1 MSKQAE
7 SLAKS
12 CKDLMLQEPF
22 YGLFLIML
30 NKQWS
35 KQIDT
40 AGVTLAGIN
49 YKMLINEEF
58 WNELTPDHRK
68 GLLKHELLH
77 IAFFHLTDYS
87 DMTDKLLSNI
97 AMDIEINQYIDK
109 DMLPPGGMSIDL
121 FPELKLDVK
130 AGTRYYY
137 EALKQAAQKGNC
149 PNLNAIIEG
158 DGAGKTTVEVKVNS
172 DGSIEV
178 KIPDHSKW
186 GDAEPDEATKKLIE
200 NQTKHVLNEIK
211 NQIEKSRGTI
221 PGELVCILEKINT
234 VEEAKF
240 DWKGY
245 LRRFAG
251 GSVKVYTKK
260 TRRKYNKRYEDNP
273 GLKIKQRKHV
283 LVAIDTSGSVTSDEL
298 LEFMQEIHHIH
309 KTGAEVTVV
318 QADTAIKNIASYNPN
333 TEYKIYGRGGTDF
346 EPVVDYYNENTRKY
360 SCLIYLTDGEAPAP
374 EKVKGRVLWA
384 LSSTSEKT
392 DHLPGLTIQL
402 N

>member
-1 MSKQAE
+1 MSKHSE
-7 SLAKS
+7 SLAKT
-12 CKDLMLQEPF
+12 CKDLMLEEPF

-35 KQIDT
+35 KQLDT
-40 AGVTLAGIN
+40 AGVTLQGIN
-49 YKMLINEEF
+49 YKLMINEEF
-58 WNELTPDHRK
+58 WKDLAVEHRK

-87 DMTDKLLSNI
+87 DLLDKKLANI
-97 AMDIEINQYIDK
+97 AMDLEINQYIREDI
-109 DMLPPGGMSIDL
+109 LPPGGMTLEL
-121 FPELKLDVK
+121 FPELKLDKK

-137 EALKQAAQKGNC
+137 EKLQEGAQKGNC
-149 PNLNAIIEG
+149 PNLNKMLEADGNGQCVVQVQVKG
-158 DGAGKTTVEVKVNS
+158 DGT
-172 DGSIEV
+172 IEV
-178 KIPDHSKW
+178 KLPDHSQW
-186 GDAEPDEATKKLIE
+186 GEGEPDEATKKLVE
-200 NQTKHVLNEIK
+200 NQTKHILNEIK
-211 NQIEKSRGTI
+211 EQIQKSRGTI
-221 PGELVCILEKINT
+221 PGEMESILERINT
-234 VEEAKF
+234 VEEPKF
-240 DWKGY
+240 DWRGY

-283 LVAIDTSGSVTSDEL
+283 LVAIDTSGSVSSDEL

-309 KTGAEVTVV
+309 KTGADVTVV
-318 QADTAIKNIASYNPN
+318 QADTAIKNIASYNPKGD
-333 TEYKIYGRGGTDF
+333 YKIYGRGGTDF
-346 EPVVDYYNENTRKY
+346 TPVVDYYNENTRKY

-374 EKVKGRVLWA
+374 ETVKGRVLWA
-384 LSSTSEKT
+384 LSSTSNKT

>member
-1 MSKQAE
+1 MINKTE
-7 SLAKS
+7 SLAKT

-35 KQIDT
+35 KELDT
-40 AGVTLAGIN
+40 AGVTVAGIN
-49 YKMLINEEF
+49 YKLMINEEF
-58 WNELTPDHRK
+58 WEGLTLDHRK

-87 DMTDKLLSNI
+87 DMTDKTLANI
-97 AMDIEINQYIDK
+97 AMDLEINQYIDP
-109 DMLPPGGMSIDL
+109 DMLPPGGMMLNL
-121 FPELKLDVK
+121 FPELKLDEK
-130 AGTRYYY
+130 AGSRYYY
-137 EALKQAAQKGNC
+137 EKLKQAAQKGSC
-149 PNLNAIIEG
+149 SNLNKILAAEAAGNMVVEVTIKG
-158 DGAGKTTVEVKVNS
+158 DGEVEVR
-172 DGSIEV
+172 
-178 KIPDHSKW
+178 IPDHSQW
-186 GDAEPDEATKKLIE
+186 GEGEADEATKKLVE
-200 NQTKHVLNEIK
+200 NQTKHILNEIK
-211 NQIEKSRGTI
+211 DQVEKSRGTI
-221 PGELVCILEKINT
+221 PGELASILKKINT

-283 LVAIDTSGSVTSDEL
+283 LVAIDTSGSVSSNEL
-298 LEFMQEIHHIH
+298 LEFMQEINHIF
-309 KTGAEVTVV
+309 KTGADVTVV
-318 QADTAIKNIASYNPN
+318 QADTAIRNIAAYNPN
-333 TEYKIYGRGGTDF
+333 NDYKIYGRGGTDF

-374 EKVKGRVLWA
+374 ETVKGRVLWA
-384 LSSTSEKT
+384 LSSTSQET
-392 DHLPGLTIQL
+392 NHLPGITIKL

>member
-1 MSKQAE
+1 MINKTE
-7 SLAKS
+7 SLAKT

-35 KQIDT
+35 KELDT
-40 AGVTLAGIN
+40 AGVTVAGIN
-49 YKMLINEEF
+49 YKLMINEEF
-58 WNELTPDHRK
+58 WEGLTLDHRK

-87 DMTDKLLSNI
+87 DMTDKTLANI
-97 AMDIEINQYIDK
+97 AMDLEINQYIDP
-109 DMLPPGGMSIDL
+109 DMLPPGGMMLNL
-121 FPELKLDVK
+121 FPELKLDEK
-130 AGTRYYY
+130 AGSRYYY
-137 EALKQAAQKGNC
+137 EKLKQAAQKGSC
-149 PNLNAIIEG
+149 SNLNKILAAEAAGNMVVEVTIKG
-158 DGAGKTTVEVKVNS
+158 DGEVEVR
-172 DGSIEV
+172 
-178 KIPDHSKW
+178 IPDHSQW
-186 GDAEPDEATKKLIE
+186 GEGEADEATKKLVE
-200 NQTKHVLNEIK
+200 NQTKHILNEIK
-211 NQIEKSRGTI
+211 DQVEKSRGTI
-221 PGELVCILEKINT
+221 PGELASILEKINT
-234 VEEAKF
+234 VQEAKF

-283 LVAIDTSGSVTSDEL
+283 LVAIDTSGSVSSNEL
-298 LEFMQEIHHIH
+298 LEFMQEINHIF
-309 KTGAEVTVV
+309 KTGADVTVV
-318 QADTAIKNIASYNPN
+318 QADTAIRNIAAYNPN
-333 TEYKIYGRGGTDF
+333 NDYKIYGRGGTDF

-374 EKVKGRVLWA
+374 ETVKGRVLWA
-384 LSSTSEKT
+384 LSSTSQET
-392 DHLPGLTIQL
+392 NHLPGITIKL

>member
-1 MSKQAE
+1 MINKTE
-7 SLAKS
+7 SLAKT

-35 KQIDT
+35 KELDT
-40 AGVTLAGIN
+40 AGVTVAGIN
-49 YKMLINEEF
+49 YKLMINEEF
-58 WNELTPDHRK
+58 WEGLTLDHRK

-87 DMTDKLLSNI
+87 DMTDKTLANI
-97 AMDIEINQYIDK
+97 AMDLEINQYIDPA
-109 DMLPPGGMSIDL
+109 MLPPGGMMLNL
-121 FPELKLDVK
+121 FPELKLDEK
-130 AGTRYYY
+130 AGSRYYY
-137 EALKQAAQKGNC
+137 EKLKQAAQKGSC
-149 PNLNAIIEG
+149 SNLNKILAAEAAGNMVVEVTIKG
-158 DGAGKTTVEVKVNS
+158 DGEVEVR
-172 DGSIEV
+172 
-178 KIPDHSKW
+178 IPDHSQW
-186 GDAEPDEATKKLIE
+186 GEGEADEATKKLVE
-200 NQTKHVLNEIK
+200 NQTKHILNEIK
-211 NQIEKSRGTI
+211 DQVEKSRGTI
-221 PGELVCILEKINT
+221 PGELASILEKINT
-234 VEEAKF
+234 VQEAKF

-283 LVAIDTSGSVTSDEL
+283 LVAIDTSGSVSSNEL
-298 LEFMQEIHHIH
+298 LEFMQEINHIF
-309 KTGAEVTVV
+309 KTGADVTVV
-318 QADTAIKNIASYNPN
+318 QADTAIRNIAAYNPN
-333 TEYKIYGRGGTDF
+333 NDYKIYGRGGTDF

-374 EKVKGRVLWA
+374 ETVKGRVLWA
-384 LSSTSEKT
+384 LSSTSQET
-392 DHLPGLTIQL
+392 NHLPGITIKL

>member
-1 MSKQAE
+1 MINKTE
-7 SLAKS
+7 SLAKT

-35 KQIDT
+35 KELDT

-49 YKMLINEEF
+49 YKLMINEEF
-58 WNELTPDHRK
+58 WEGLTLDHRK

-87 DMTDKLLSNI
+87 DMTDKTLANI
-97 AMDIEINQYIDK
+97 AMDLEINQYIDP
-109 DMLPPGGMSIDL
+109 DMLPPGGMMLNL
-121 FPELKLDVK
+121 FPELKLDEK
-130 AGTRYYY
+130 AGSRYYY
-137 EALKQAAQKGNC
+137 EKLKQAAQNGSC
-149 PNLNAIIEG
+149 SNLNKILAAEAAGNMVVQVTVKG
-158 DGAGKTTVEVKVNS
+158 DGEVEVR
-172 DGSIEV
+172 
-178 KIPDHSKW
+178 IPDHSQW
-186 GDAEPDEATKKLIE
+186 GEGEGDEATKKLVE
-200 NQTKHVLNEIK
+200 NQTKHILNEIK
-211 NQIEKSRGTI
+211 DQVEKSRGTV
-221 PGELVCILEKINT
+221 PGELASILKKINT
-234 VEEAKF
+234 VEEPKF

-283 LVAIDTSGSVTSDEL
+283 LVALDTSGSVSSNEL
-298 LEFMQEIHHIH
+298 LEFMQEVNHIF
-309 KTGAEVTVV
+309 KTGADVTVV
-318 QADTAIKNIASYNPN
+318 QADTAIRNIAAYNPN
-333 TEYKIYGRGGTDF
+333 NDYKIYGRGGTDF

-374 EKVKGRVLWA
+374 ETVKGRVLWA
-384 LSSTSEKT
+384 LSSTSQET
-392 DHLPGLTIQL
+392 NHLPGITIKL

>member
-1 MSKQAE
+1 MINKTE
-7 SLAKS
+7 SLAKT

-35 KQIDT
+35 KELDT
-40 AGVTLAGIN
+40 AGVTVAGIN
-49 YKMLINEEF
+49 YKLMINEEF
-58 WNELTPDHRK
+58 WEGLTLDHRK

-87 DMTDKLLSNI
+87 DMMDKTLANI
-97 AMDIEINQYIDK
+97 AMDLEINQYIDP
-109 DMLPPGGMSIDL
+109 DMLPPGGMMLNL
-121 FPELKLDVK
+121 FPELKLDEK
-130 AGTRYYY
+130 AGSRYYY
-137 EALKQAAQKGNC
+137 EKLKQAAQKGSC
-149 PNLNAIIEG
+149 SNLNKILAAEAAGNMVVEVTIKG
-158 DGAGKTTVEVKVNS
+158 DGEVEVR
-172 DGSIEV
+172 
-178 KIPDHSKW
+178 IPDHSQW
-186 GDAEPDEATKKLIE
+186 GEGEADEATKKLVE
-200 NQTKHVLNEIK
+200 NQTKHILNEIK
-211 NQIEKSRGTI
+211 DQVEKSRGTI
-221 PGELVCILEKINT
+221 PGELASILEKINT
-234 VEEAKF
+234 VQEAKF

-283 LVAIDTSGSVTSDEL
+283 LVAIDTSGSVSSNEL
-298 LEFMQEIHHIH
+298 LEFMQEINHIF
-309 KTGAEVTVV
+309 KTGADVTVV
-318 QADTAIKNIASYNPN
+318 QADTAIRNIAAYNPN
-333 TEYKIYGRGGTDF
+333 NDYKIYGRGGTDF

-374 EKVKGRVLWA
+374 ETVKGRVLWA
-384 LSSTSEKT
+384 LSSTSQET
-392 DHLPGLTIQL
+392 NHLPGITIKL